1 MWINE
6 ILFSARAR
14 SFLLEFL
21 SFSRFRFFAEFTSL
35 KHFAF
40 RRISRAW
47 SHHWKAGEGHGISL
61 TRWYKFLLISQS
73 HGVFFWTL
81 LKRHSITACAVD
93 PLRGDAS
100 CLPEFWWFYG
110 SRTPTS
116 SEHYSLF
123 CRRRCDDRQRRSLEW
138 GNKLD
143 GNLTSGCTM
152 WFDVIRCDSVW
163 LNSPRTIV
171 SCRSN

>member
-14 SFLLEFL
+14 SFLVEIL

-100 CLPEFWWFYG
+100 CLPEFWGFYG

-123 CRRRCDDRQRRSLEW
+123 LPSALRRSTKAQPWVREQIGW
-138 GNKLD
+138 K
-143 GNLTSGCTM
+143 SHFWM
-152 WFDVIRCDSVW
+152 HDVIRCDSMWFGV
-163 LNSPRTIV
+163 IE
-171 SCRSN
+171 